1 VREGTPVT
9 VLFGL
14 FILIVYIGGYIWNL
28 QVQNDRLYEVAIE
41 QKEELQEIRKENQD
55 LQALVDVMFQYIN
68 KSPNIAPPHDI
79 SIDPEFDPI
88 HRHNNKPL

>member
-1 VREGTPVT
+1 MREGTPVT

-68 KSPNIAPPHDI
+68 KSPIIAPPHDI